1 MTKLSRPLLTIA
13 LALGLLLAGFSCT
26 KKEGIA
32 PDVVARVGDRMLTL
46 DDFKHYLNRNV
57 STELVQIE
65 PEAAS
70 ALLDQFIEEALV
82 SAWAAAQ
89 GHDVSAEQ
97 VAAAVRSDPGST
109 VLEKRDQMRRAK
121 LIADISATTPM
132 PTDEEVRA
140 FYASNSQEFDLGERV
155 RARQILVHDRDLGS
169 RIHAELSRGG
179 SFDELSREH
188 SSAANA
194 AEGGDIG
201 FLGRGELP
209 RMFEDELFRLKPGEI
224 SRVIETDSGFHI
236 FRVDDA
242 RPAGMLD
249 LEAAGPLIRA
259 RLREEGLDR
268 EMSRVIGVARK
279 EIPVTVLTKRL
290 PFAYSGAQPKSE
302 TE

>member
-1 MTKLSRPLLTIA
+1 MFFRSLVTVTLVLILVS
-13 LALGLLLAGFSCT
+13 AGTSCA
-26 KKEGIA
+26 KKEGIP

-46 DDFKHYLNRNV
+46 SDFKHYLSRNA
-57 STELVQIE
+57 SAEIVQIE

-70 ALLDQFIEEALV
+70 ALLDQFIEEALI
-82 SAWAAAQ
+82 SAWAAAR
-89 GHDVSAEQ
+89 GHEASAEQ

-121 LIADISATTPM
+121 LISDISATTPM
-132 PTDEEVRA
+132 PTDDEVRA
-140 FYASNSQEFDLGERV
+140 FYSSNSQEFDLGERV
-155 RARQILVHDRDLGS
+155 RARQILVQDRDLAA

-179 SFDELSREH
+179 SFDALSKEH

-209 RMFEDELFRLKPGEI
+209 VLFEEELFRLKPGEI
-224 SRVIETDSGFHI
+224 SRVIETESSYHI

-249 LEAAGPLIRA
+249 LEMAAPLIRA
-259 RLREEGLDR
+259 RLKEETLDR
-268 EMSRVIGVARK
+268 EMAKAVRLARK

-290 PFAYSGAQPKSE
+290 PFVYSGALPKSE